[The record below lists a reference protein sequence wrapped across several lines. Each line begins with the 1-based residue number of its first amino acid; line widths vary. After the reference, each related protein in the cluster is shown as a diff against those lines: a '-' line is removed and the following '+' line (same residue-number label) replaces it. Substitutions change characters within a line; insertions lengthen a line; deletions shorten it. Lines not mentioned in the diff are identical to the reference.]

1 MRLLTTTLILAG
13 SLIAAD
19 FSTRYDV
26 NVGMFGKVGYAD
38 VILAEDSKH
47 YEMKLVAKT
56 TGTAATLTGERVET
70 YISKGQRKAGKYIP
84 DSFVKIKKTNQKERI
99 QTYLF
104 DHETKTITLTEETNK
119 WVSGTTFDP
128 LSFKLVKTASKE
140 NSTSKSTLQTYNE
153 DDVLSA
159 YLNTKQSCNAQQK
172 EHHLLAVGAHN
183 DKKDITL
190 SFLDGLQKTKAEASF
205 SNDTGNIYKLHVKAI
220 DNKDENIEVLIAF
233 DNDGHM
239 KEAMLGD
246 VFWIGEIK
254 ARRVYHHVSSR

>member
-1 MRLLTTTLILAG
+1 MRLLTFTLILAG

-26 NVGMFGKVGYAD
+26 DVGMFGKVGYAD
-38 VILAEDSKH
+38 ITLKEDSGH
-47 YEMKLVAKT
+47 YEMRLVART
-56 TGTAATLTGERVET
+56 TGTAASLTGDRVET

-104 DHETKTITLTEETNK
+104 DHEAKTITLSEETDEWIN
-119 WVSGTTFDP
+119 GTTFDP
-128 LSFKLVKTASKE
+128 ITFKLVKT
-140 NSTSKSTLQTYNE
+140 STKDHSSSESTLQTYNE

-159 YLNTKQSCNAQQK
+159 YLNTKQSCNAKKK

-205 SNDTGNIYKLHVKAI
+205 SDDIGNVYELHVKPI
-220 DNKDENIEVLIAF
+220 DKKDESIDVLIAF

-239 KEAMLGD
+239 KEAVLGD

>member
-1 MRLLTTTLILAG
+1 MRLLTTTIILAG
-13 SLIAAD
+13 SLISAD

-26 NVGMFGKVGYAD
+26 DVGMFGKVGYAD
-38 VILAEDSKH
+38 ITLKESPEN

-56 TGTAATLTGERVET
+56 TGTAASLTGDRVET
-70 YISKGQRKAGKYIP
+70 YISKGQRMAGKYIP
-84 DSFVKIKKTNQKERI
+84 DSFVKIKKTNQKERV

-104 DHETKTITLTEETNK
+104 DHHSKTITLTEEASR
-119 WVSGTTFDP
+119 WVSGKTFD
-128 LSFKLVKTASKE
+128 SIAFKLVKTTTQE
-140 NSTSKSTLQTYNE
+140 HSTSTTTLQTYNE

-172 EHHLLAVGAHN
+172 EHRLVAVGAHN

-205 SNDTGNIYKLHVKAI
+205 SDDTGNIYKLHVRPI
-220 DNKDENIEVLIAF
+220 DKEDENIDVLIAF

-239 KEAMLGD
+239 KEAVLGD

-254 ARRVYHHVSSR
+254 ATRVYHHVSSR